1 MWCYVRFVRMH
12 LFKGPAPWHEAPHRF
27 CWCNGHPLG
36 FQSWLATRSVLRHR
50 GTRLSETC
58 WISWTRN
65 ISQSGL
71 TQPSICHLKRERE
84 MRAIK
89 ITSILQDV
97 TCTTNREH
105 PRTLFICLSFPV
117 YNYAILLMPLRL
129 KEVAGQK
136 WVRLGLE
143 IRCRKCQRNSSRCM
157 YQSHNGQRAFKQS
170 FGDAKIWHMN
180 MTLIWHMI
188 SLFWHTSFEYVWAET
203 GWGWSP
209 FRQSRWQRCCQDEQ
223 GLNSHIWVWHGMAWY
238 GMVWH
243 SGVGGS
249 TLQYCACDACDI
261 LWRLWRRRSW
271 KSCLMRPGHCSWHSS
286 KTRLERW
293 WLEKLAK
300 EL

>member
-1 MWCYVRFVRMH
+1 MLRAFRAHAFVQRSCP
-12 LFKGPAPWHEAPHRF
+12 LTWGPSPLLLVQWTPAWVSKLI
-27 CWCNGHPLG
+27 GH
-36 FQSWLATRSVLRHR
+36 QIRATSQRHQTEWNMLNQLNQESFAIRSDP
-50 GTRLSETC
+50 
-58 WISWTRN
+58 
-65 ISQSGL
+65 
-71 TQPSICHLKRERE
+71 TQHMPPQERERE

-300 EL
+300 EQ